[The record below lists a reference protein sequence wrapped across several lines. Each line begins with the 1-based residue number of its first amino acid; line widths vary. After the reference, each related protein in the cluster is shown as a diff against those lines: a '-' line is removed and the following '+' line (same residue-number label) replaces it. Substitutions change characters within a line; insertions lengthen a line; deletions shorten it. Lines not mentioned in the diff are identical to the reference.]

1 MDSSLRSYDYHL
13 PRELIAQKPLPRRD
27 QSRMM
32 VLHREDQSIEHAA
45 FTDLPKF
52 IRRDDLLVLNNSRV
66 LPARHFSDDGALE
79 FLVVQKIG
87 LGRWKALVRP
97 GRRFRA
103 GTVTSIHGIRVVAA
117 AIDQEGLREIALDE
131 EIDLQSSGV
140 MPLPPYIARPAE
152 AEDVSRYQT
161 VFANEDGSIAAP
173 TAGLH
178 FTAEMLRALPH
189 TFITLHVGTGTF
201 RPVKS
206 ESILDHRMHEEQFS
220 MSPEAAAAIN
230 AAGRI
235 VAIGTTSGRVLE
247 SVHRQFGDI
256 RAVEGVTDIFIHPP
270 FRFQVVDALVTNF
283 HLPRSTLLMLV
294 SAFAGREF
302 ILRAYAEAVRQ
313 LYRFF
318 SYGDCML
325 IL

>member
-1 MDSSLRSYDYHL
+1 MDSSLRNYDYHL
-13 PRELIAQKPLPRRD
+13 PRELIAQRPLPQRD

-32 VLHREDQSIEHAA
+32 VLRREARSIEHAE
-45 FTDLPKF
+45 FTDLSKF

-66 LPARHFSDDGALE
+66 LPARHCSDDGTLE
-79 FLVVQKIG
+79 FLIVEKIAPA
-87 LGRWKALVRP
+87 RWKALVKP

-103 GTVTSIHGIRVVAA
+103 GAVTFIRGIRAVAA
-117 AIDQEGLREIALDE
+117 AIDQEGLREIVLDE

-140 MPLPPYIARPAE
+140 MPLPPYITRPAE

-161 VFANEDGSIAAP
+161 VFASEDGSIAAP

-178 FTAEMLRALPH
+178 FIPEMLRVLPH
-189 TFITLHVGTGTF
+189 TFITLHVGVGTF

-206 ESILDHRMHEEQFS
+206 ERILDHTMQEERFS
-220 MSPEAAAAIN
+220 ISPEAAAAIK

-235 VAIGTTSGRVLE
+235 LAVGTTSVRVLE
-247 SVHRQFGDI
+247 SVYRQFGDV
-256 RAVEGVTDIFIHPP
+256 RAVKGRTNIFIHPP

-294 SAFAGREF
+294 SAFAGRDF
-302 ILRAYAEAVRQ
+302 ILRAYTEAVRQ
-313 LYRFF
+313 RYRFF